1 MSLKSKIISLTN
13 FGINA
18 EQTFIERRRI
28 KTLNILNLLVIV
40 SLLLGATNGLITKS
54 NYPIWAEIVFLA
66 LATFSILLNK
76 YNKQIFSFLVFTFN
90 VNLSVFFI
98 SMYYPADVGTYL
110 FFFPIIVSIVL
121 LNNPTKFDKY
131 TATHL
136 GMCLTAFFLSVFVK
150 IPELQNANFSEKEIK
165 LLWYYDVI
173 SSVFSTGVISLL
185 LTKLIHDQNKE
196 VLISY
201 EEQKKSQIE
210 LQATLIQKETL
221 LAELHHRVK
230 NNLAIMSGL
239 LNLQEN
245 ATHNT
250 EAKQV
255 LGESKNRIMSM
266 ALVHKMLYKNS
277 DFKTINLQ
285 KYTNSLLEEIL
296 NSYNLSQ
303 KVQITAEYDNVELT
317 ITELIPYGLILN
329 EIVTNSIKYAFTN
342 HALPKITVIVQKNIQ
357 TVSVVVHDNGPGFPK
372 DFNLDS
378 NDTSLGISLI
388 KTLSNQLDGEAQ
400 FFNDNG
406 AKIQIN
412 FQYG

>member
-1 MSLKSKIISLTN
+1 
-13 FGINA
+13 
-18 EQTFIERRRI
+18 
-28 KTLNILNLLVIV
+28 
-40 SLLLGATNGLITKS
+40 
-54 NYPIWAEIVFLA
+54 
-66 LATFSILLNK
+66 
-76 YNKQIFSFLVFTFN
+76 
-90 VNLSVFFI
+90 
-98 SMYYPADVGTYL
+98 
-110 FFFPIIVSIVL
+110 
-121 LNNPTKFDKY
+121 
-131 TATHL
+131 
-136 GMCLTAFFLSVFVK
+136 
-150 IPELQNANFSEKEIK
+150 
-165 LLWYYDVI
+165 
-173 SSVFSTGVISLL
+173 
-185 LTKLIHDQNKE
+185 
-196 VLISY
+196 
-201 EEQKKSQIE
+201 
-210 LQATLIQKETL
+210 
-221 LAELHHRVK
+221 
-230 NNLAIMSGL
+230 MSGL